1 MSAEIDF
8 NPNTRLQSTF
18 YHVPGYQAELHA
30 LTSPVPPFAQHDAV
44 SKVRD
49 PFKREQL
56 LQSEAYYERP
66 PVVLVHGMVVASS
79 YLQDLGRHLA
89 PWFRVFIPDLPGFGR
104 STNALRKGDDEVSIA
119 QLAQGL
125 RDWMDAAGIGRAH
138 FVSNSLGCQVIAEFA
153 SRWPARVERLVL
165 QGPTRDKS
173 RQSVFKTLRALSA
186 NSRNEPLSMTAI
198 MIRDYWRA
206 GLARVVAM
214 VRATTEYRTM
224 DALQRLESPTLLL
237 SCELDPVAPCGWVAE
252 LAANMPNAVHYVLKK
267 TGHTANY
274 SATELMSRI
283 VLRYF
288 LVQDDSE
295 IRRAGAEILDQVTE
309 INQSREAGHAEKS
322 QLIRW
327 TLGLAMLALFTMRQR
342 SGGGWESLI
351 GLGLMGSTLLYKYI
365 KMRPLLSVNRS
376 DHLDRVYVQLNGI
389 ADFDSASSMLR
400 AIGRYLHFRDFPQ
413 LGVPTSLA
421 SAMPL
426 INWLPSYLRDTVYAT
441 VGASEATD
449 DVASTFDAESITQSV
464 TAHFPAHQKYPAVA
478 IGSTNGAL
486 THLYAAMGIPWL
498 PQTLLMPV
506 KRPQA
511 AAIRHGQL
519 DMTAEMQ
526 WGRAAGQ
533 TLLEANPE
541 IELYHMADPNQ
552 DQLMISRMAYF
563 RVKFLKLTQAYKRFL
578 LDSLEAHGT
587 IILVRC
593 GLNWSSTKVADRHY
607 FQSGAVGGL
616 EPKEYIHGS
625 PAVKRFIDSHKF
637 PVTAMGE
644 SISQKHKTDWNA
656 PAPDCE
662 APEAEWGYAPRLTD
676 DIVAFAKEHGFK
688 VRYLDYHHPEDA
700 SPLVADAYRQRQEQL
715 RRPTGSILVE
725 SFVVMEPWLSLR
737 YNLVPFWTVFSVRPS
752 LERLQRYLEI
762 CRGAEKGFRDGFIFL
777 FCSGVYSI
785 GLGRI
790 DEWKGLLESHFASQ
804 TEERESSRN
813 SRLVLGTDERAFPKD
828 FGFPARYQ
836 NELARAVGEEGQ
848 YVMPPNLPLA
858 EFEHYMIQNADR
870 CRVSYTA

>member
-1 MSAEIDF
+1 MTTEIDF
-8 NPNTRLQSTF
+8 NPNIRLQSTF
-18 YHVPGYQAELHA
+18 YHVPGYQSEMHA
-30 LTSPVPPFAQHDAV
+30 LTTPVPPFTQHDAV
-44 SKVRD
+44 SKVSD
-49 PFKREQL
+49 PFEREQL
-56 LQSEAYYERP
+56 LQSEAYYERH

-79 YLQDLGRHLA
+79 YLHDLGRHLA

-104 STNALRKGDDEVSIA
+104 SSKALRKGDKVSIP

-125 RDWMDAAGIGRAH
+125 RDWMDTAGIRSAH
-138 FVSNSLGCQVIAEFA
+138 FVSNSLGCQILAEFT
-153 SRWPARVERLVL
+153 SRWPERVERLVL

-173 RQSVFKTLRALSA
+173 RQPVLKTLRALAA

-214 VRATTEYRTM
+214 VRETTEYRTM
-224 DALQRLESPTLLL
+224 DALQRLKSPTLLL

-252 LAANMPNAVHYVLKK
+252 LAANMPSAVHYVLKK

-274 SATELMSRI
+274 SATELISRI
-283 VLRYF
+283 VLRYL

-309 INQSREAGHAEKS
+309 INQTKEAAHTQKS
-322 QLIRW
+322 QLIHYE
-327 TLGLAMLALFTMRQR
+327 LGLGMLAFFAMRQR
-342 SGGGWESLI
+342 FVGGWEFVI
-351 GLGLMGSTLLYKYI
+351 GLGLMGSILLYKYLKI
-365 KMRPLLSVNRS
+365 RPLLSVNRS
-376 DHLDRVYVQLNGI
+376 DHLDRVYVKLKGI

-421 SAMPL
+421 AVMPV
-426 INWLPSYLRDTVYAT
+426 INWLPSYLRDTLYAT
-441 VGASEATD
+441 VGASEATN
-449 DVASTFDAESITQSV
+449 DVASTFDAENITKSIA
-464 TAHFPAHQKYPAVA
+464 AHFPAHQKYPAVA

-486 THLYAAMGIPWL
+486 THLYAAVGISWL

-519 DMTAEMQ
+519 DMTAEME

-533 TLLEANPE
+533 TLLDANPD

-552 DQLMISRMAYF
+552 DQLMIRRMAYF

-578 LDSLEAHGT
+578 LESLEANGT

-593 GLNWSSTKVADRHY
+593 GLKWSSTKVADRHY

-616 EPKEYIHGS
+616 DPKGYIHGS
-625 PAVKRFIDSHKF
+625 PAVKRFIDSHKS
-637 PVTAMGE
+637 PLTAMGE

-662 APEAEWGYAPRLTD
+662 VPEAEWGYAPRLTD
-676 DIVAFAKEHGFK
+676 DIVAFANEHGFK
-688 VRYLDYHHPEDA
+688 VKYLDYDHPEDA

-715 RRPTGSILVE
+715 RRPTSSILVE

-737 YNLVPFWTVFSVRPS
+737 YNLTPFWTVFSVRPS
-752 LERLQRYLEI
+752 LERLKRYLGM
-762 CRGAEKGFRDGFIFL
+762 CRGADKGFRDGFIFL
-777 FCSGVYSI
+777 FCSGMHSI

-790 DEWKGLLESHFASQ
+790 DEWKGLLGSHFASQ
-804 TEERESSRN
+804 TAERESSRN
-813 SRLVLGTDERAFPKD
+813 PRLVLGTDERAFPKD

-836 NELARAVGEEGQ
+836 TELARAVGEEGQ

-858 EFEHYMIQNADR
+858 ELEHYMIQNADR
-870 CRVSYTA
+870 YRVSYTA